1 MLSGASTLLFICS
14 PGRSRTGT
22 ALAGRGILSPLC
34 LPISPRGHLDINIG
48 FEPITFSASDA
59 LSNFLFGIPL
69 KSFSTFFT
77 DVLPLN

>member
-1 MLSGASTLLFICS
+1 MRISTNLIYS
-14 PGRSRTGT
+14 T
-22 ALAGRGILSPLC
+22 ATFFM
-34 LPISPRGHLDINIG
+34 DINIG

-59 LSNFLFGIPL
+59 SQNFLFDISL